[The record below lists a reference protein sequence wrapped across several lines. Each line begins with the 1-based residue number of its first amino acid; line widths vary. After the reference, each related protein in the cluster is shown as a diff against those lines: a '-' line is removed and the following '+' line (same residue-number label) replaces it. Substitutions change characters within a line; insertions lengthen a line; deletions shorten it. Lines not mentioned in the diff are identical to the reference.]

1 MISARSMNH
10 VVVVKIAKML
20 KDAIFRENS
29 RVESLTVDPG
39 VTRTRTI
46 VCILCLIA
54 LISAPVNEVAGQGS
68 SGADCAVKGP
78 GLSCISCS
86 VNIIVDLTLGINCSQ
101 RLLRGRSLSDAVC
114 SNLQDVLNSI
124 AFNSTVHSQDTFD
137 CIEIVLRPGG
147 HVISSAVEISQ
158 NVVWRGEEGED
169 GEGRRRRQAS
179 QPPPQMPTGAQ
190 TQVSQPLAIHSGH
203 LEFL

>member
-20 KDAIFRENS
+20 KGAIFRENS

-158 NVVWRGEEGED
+158 NVVWRGED

>member
-1 MISARSMNH
+1 
-10 VVVVKIAKML
+10 ML

-39 VTRTRTI
+39 VTRARTI

-68 SGADCAVKGP
+68 SGADCAVNGP

-114 SNLQDVLNSI
+114 SNLQDVLDSI

-137 CIEIVLRPGG
+137 CIEIILRPGG
-147 HVISSAVEISQ
+147 HVISSAVQISQ
-158 NVVWRGEEGED
+158 NVVWRGEEGD
-169 GEGRRRRQAS
+169 GRRRRQAS

-190 TQVSQPLAIHSGH
+190 TQVSQPLAIHSGC
-203 LEFL
+203 LKYAF

>member
-1 MISARSMNH
+1 
-10 VVVVKIAKML
+10 ML
-20 KDAIFRENS
+20 KDAILRENS

-39 VTRTRTI
+39 VTRARTI

-68 SGADCAVKGP
+68 SGTDCAVNGP

-86 VNIIVDLTLGINCSQ
+86 VNIIVDLTLGNNCSQ

-114 SNLQDVLNSI
+114 SNLQDVLDSI

-137 CIEIVLRPGG
+137 CIEIILRPGG
-147 HVISSAVEISQ
+147 HVISSAVQISQ
-158 NVVWRGEEGED
+158 NVVWRGEEGD
-169 GEGRRRRQAS
+169 GRRRRQAS

-190 TQVSQPLAIHSGH
+190 TQVSQPLAIHSGG